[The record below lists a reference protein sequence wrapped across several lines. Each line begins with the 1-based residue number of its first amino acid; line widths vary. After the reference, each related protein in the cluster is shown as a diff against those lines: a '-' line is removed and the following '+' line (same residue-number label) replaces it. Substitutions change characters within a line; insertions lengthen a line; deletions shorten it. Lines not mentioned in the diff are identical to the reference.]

1 MDADLED
8 YWAEYRIIQ
17 EAKLLDDYLQEELN
31 GPSGEEIDGLDEAEW
46 LVSAGLPQLS
56 EKFFA
61 GKEIGEA
68 EVGSAVS
75 IMSGPQ
81 AQAVRRRVHSLNHTL
96 RQRGRQMRARH
107 RKPDIREVFRDVESW
122 STGSRSRSATPD
134 SLDLTPPSPPSPWSQ
149 HEFHDSHLPET
160 PPPSFVQIFDGP
172 PSVPVH
178 RNESRREVRRLPSAP
193 LPHHNL
199 FRRTSRSGGDIVA
212 SETADGIT
220 MVGYQRLGS
229 VRYTVRCGGMRD
241 RGRSGSDP
249 LSLSSSAPSVDNIL
263 SDHTNNKAERGCM
276 RETGSQEGLYEGARR
291 HSASG
296 VELGFEEMWRDDS
309 LFCQDSQEL
318 SSSCSG
324 ENLGCTYVDWLSEED
339 IVKLRPLL
347 FVELTAMMDSCG
359 VQFHKRKPHKRKRK
373 EESSLFGVSLESL
386 VEKDQQLTNEPHNVP
401 LVFQKVVCELERRGL
416 QEEGVLR
423 VAAHKGK
430 VEVLC
435 QDLEQDFY
443 TRPEHADTL
452 LQRAPV
458 HDLAALLKRLLRD
471 FPEPLLSL
479 ELVDLFYQAHRVP
492 DCIRALNLL
501 VLLLPTIHRSTLL
514 SLLSFMK
521 HLIDHQAHNKMS
533 AHNVAMIIAPSLFPP
548 RFVRIDKE
556 DLKAQVG
563 LAATSCRLT
572 ETMLRCGHSL
582 WTVPSHLLKQLR
594 QLYEQEKFK
603 HKENNKPMKRLL
615 GRTRH
620 NIREQITRKIDNEVD
635 FQEGIVRVSAPQ
647 FQLTDVPF
655 NLKWSTTAGDI
666 VLRLVEKASQ
676 MPVVQNVAGH
686 PKLGRRD
693 IKSRALSELAP
704 NGNLSCLL
712 STADPEMALQTHFL
726 HEVGGNIGQ
735 RRIEPSAFMLAVYQ
749 ENPNAQWV
757 IRCDHRNGSNQ
768 TFLRK

>member
-1 MDADLED
+1 MDTDLED
-8 YWAEYRIIQ
+8 YWTEYRIIQ
-17 EAKLLDDYLQEELN
+17 EAKLLDDFLQEELN
-31 GPSGEEIDGLDEAEW
+31 AQNGEEADGLGEAEW

-56 EKFFA
+56 ERFFA

-75 IMSGPQ
+75 MMSGPQ

-96 RQRGRQMRARH
+96 RQRGRQLRARH

-134 SLDLTPPSPPSPWSQ
+134 SLDLTPPSPPSPWSP
-149 HEFHDSHLPET
+149 DSFQDNRLPEIT
-160 PPPSFVQIFDGP
+160 PPSFVQIFDGP
-172 PSVPVH
+172 PSIPVH

-199 FRRTSRSGGDIVA
+199 FRRASRSGGDIVA

-229 VRYTVRCGGMRD
+229 VRYTVRGSGMRD

-263 SDHTNNKAERGCM
+263 SDHSNKVDRSYMPEA
-276 RETGSQEGLYEGARR
+276 GSQEALYEGARR

-296 VELGFEEMWRDDS
+296 VELGFEEMWRDDP
-309 LFCQDSQEL
+309 LLYQDSQEL
-318 SSSCSG
+318 NSSCLE

-347 FVELTAMMDSCG
+347 FVELTAMLDSCG

-373 EESSLFGVSLESL
+373 EESSLFGVSLEAL
-386 VEKDQQLTNEPHNVP
+386 IENDQQLTNEPHNVP
-401 LVFQKVVCELERRGL
+401 LVFQKVISELERRGL

-430 VEVLC
+430 VEALC
-435 QDLEQDFY
+435 QELERDFY

-452 LQRAPV
+452 LQRTPV
-458 HDLAALLKRLLRD
+458 HDLATLLKRLLRD

-492 DCIRALNLL
+492 DCVRALNLL
-501 VLLLPTIHRSTLL
+501 VLLLPTVHRATLL
-514 SLLSFMK
+514 LLLSFMK
-521 HLIDHQAHNKMS
+521 HLIDNQAHNKMS
-533 AHNVAMIIAPSLFPP
+533 SHNVAMIIAPSLFPP
-548 RFVRIDKE
+548 RYIRIDKE

-572 ETMLRCGHSL
+572 ETMLRCGHNL
-582 WTVPSHLLKQLR
+582 WTVPLHLLKQLR
-594 QLYEQEKFK
+594 QLNDQEKFK

-615 GRTRH
+615 GRTRQ
-620 NIREQITRKIDNEVD
+620 NVREPITRKIANEVD
-635 FQEGIVRVSAPQ
+635 FQEGIIRVSAPQ
-647 FQLTDVPF
+647 FQLTEVPF
-655 NLKWSTTAGDI
+655 NLKWSTSAGDI

-676 MPVVQNVAGH
+676 MPVVQSSTGH
-686 PKLGRRD
+686 HLKLGRRD

-712 STADPEMALQTHFL
+712 STADPDMALQTHFL
-726 HEVGGNIGQ
+726 HEIGGNIGQ
-735 RRIEPSAFMLAVYQ
+735 KRIDPSALMLAVYQ
-749 ENPNAQWV
+749 ENPNAEWV
-757 IRCDHRNGSNQ
+757 IRCDHRNGSNH
-768 TFLRK
+768 TILRK